1 VAQAQAQSSTLVTSP
16 IPSSSPSPTPAPSPS
31 TATEA
36 ITSVTTVTGQAKTII
51 IPAPS
56 ATADPTL
63 GQGSVN
69 SNGISKGTVVGIVLG
84 VALGIGLLIGLI
96 VWFCVKRRHAN
107 SAVGSTPPFGTTLG
121 SSNPSHSGIPS
132 RQVSQMSS
140 AGLLAGKGP
149 RIQTIGNGMSN
160 SPRSAEIASG
170 FPNDRR
176 SVGTD
181 QRLNPYALFAHDE
194 ARQSNISLQ
203 DNQDYSRQLRVNV
216 SIFPS
221 SGDHTNMISLG
232 G

>member
-1 VAQAQAQSSTLVTSP
+1 
-16 IPSSSPSPTPAPSPS
+16 
-31 TATEA
+31 
-36 ITSVTTVTGQAKTII
+36 
-51 IPAPS
+51 
-56 ATADPTL
+56 
-63 GQGSVN
+63 
-69 SNGISKGTVVGIVLG
+69 
-84 VALGIGLLIGLI
+84 
-96 VWFCVKRRHAN
+96 
-107 SAVGSTPPFGTTLG
+107 
-121 SSNPSHSGIPS
+121 
-132 RQVSQMSS
+132 MSS

-149 RIQTIGNGMSN
+149 RIHGMSN